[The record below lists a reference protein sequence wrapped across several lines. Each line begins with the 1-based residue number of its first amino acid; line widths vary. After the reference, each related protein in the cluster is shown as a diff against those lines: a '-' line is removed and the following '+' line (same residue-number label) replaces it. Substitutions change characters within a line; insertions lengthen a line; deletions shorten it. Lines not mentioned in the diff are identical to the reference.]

1 MVCLSTTNLKEKFM
15 EKNPYF
21 PPHHPLSY
29 LLQAQH
35 KLKLIKMELNLDSY
49 CTQFRS
55 DKYQKSAGMQNA
67 GMTSLWTV
75 CIPNLSFEWTRYVSF
90 SSSPNRNWATLC
102 FKWLV
107 RNSIHSSEF
116 QSDFPS
122 SKHAIT
128 LCHMELWPSLS
139 FLVSIPLKDIGAL
152 FLLPV
157 MLHWYHTG
165 INETNSC
172 ITWNRTSPWLS
183 VYQYKILR
191 IPACWNMT
199 WGIEI
204 TRRRDQMKFI

>member
-1 MVCLSTTNLKEKFM
+1 MQEWLLYEQSV
-15 EKNPYF
+15 F
-21 PPHHPLSY
+21 PTFPLNELVMFLFHHHLTEIG
-29 LLQAQH
+29 Q
-35 KLKLIKMELNLDSY
+35 
-49 CTQFRS
+49 
-55 DKYQKSAGMQNA
+55 
-67 GMTSLWTV
+67 
-75 CIPNLSFEWTRYVSF
+75 RYVSNGLWGIPF
-90 SSSPNRNWATLC
+90 IL
-102 FKWLV
+102 
-107 RNSIHSSEF
+107 

-122 SKHAIT
+122 SRHAIT
-128 LCHMELWPSLS
+128 LCHIELWPSLS
-139 FLVSIPLKDIGAL
+139 FLVSIPLKDIRAL

-183 VYQYKILR
+183 VHQYKILR